1 MGPGYEAG
9 WEWGL
14 GMRLDGNEAWVMGSG
29 NEAWVMGLGYE
40 ARWRM
45 RAACI
50 SVRLHKFMCLSC
62 PDFQEQINQAEAAAA
77 AALSDEEQPPKR
89 RKRSVSPSS
98 QSSGANKIGRAIPL
112 SNSDSCVAKI
122 KKKAQRIR
130 KRKYQK
136 ERERLQSENANPGVR
151 DLARDRMASGGTSV
165 SENDPPLNGRTRL
178 ASSSSIYE
186 TAEDFS
192 TDEKSVHSPLS
203 DSSPCHHHHHRLTSS
218 ASENA
223 VPSASSVED
232 LTVRPPV
239 VSRGR
244 NHRGNKRGRSSSSN
258 YGGGEEEEED
268 EREEETGN
276 RGTAKKGKRGALMA
290 APESESGVKRTKT
303 INGLVNGAG
312 TEQFE
317 IKPLVLVWAKCRG
330 YPPYPA
336 LVRSWLEHA
345 V

>member
-1 MGPGYEAG
+1 
-9 WEWGL
+9 
-14 GMRLDGNEAWVMGSG
+14 
-29 NEAWVMGLGYE
+29 
-40 ARWRM
+40 M

-232 LTVRPPV
+232 LTVRPPWSPEAETTGGTREGGARV
-239 VSRGR
+239 AITGAERRKKKTRGR
-244 NHRGNKRGRSSSSN
+244 KR
-258 YGGGEEEEED
+258 
-268 EREEETGN
+268 
-276 RGTAKKGKRGALMA
+276 RGTEEPRRRASVEL
-290 APESESGVKRTKT
+290 
-303 INGLVNGAG
+303 
-312 TEQFE
+312 
-317 IKPLVLVWAKCRG
+317 
-330 YPPYPA
+330 
-336 LVRSWLEHA
+336 
-345 V
+345 